1 MKETIYGLSSATWA
15 YKRRGGEWDQQNPWA
30 LVSRAEREQGDGKCW
45 YVCCDTPAGFST
57 LQTKHS
63 AATRQILALFQGN
76 KQKTKTVYSNHSVKA
91 ARNLNSSLFL
101 LPCSDISG
109 MKEKTFFP
117 KGKSLKVLRLQ
128 KHLFLPFLPALPSEE
143 PFSQESRSLLVPIA
157 GARCFSTQ
165 WGKLHSRGC
174 KGCWWHTFSTLL
186 GWPNPVLLF
195 YSAQPPEW
203 MACRAEKCQEAD
215 LKEVPIVLKAGKLCS
230 QAIHDHGSVASP
242 SSFPMFLLYSAGGKY
257 IECKWESTPT
267 SLQIHELFLPRW
279 LLERGKESKFLLC
292 YKVSTV
298 FHWTDSRYTV

>member
-30 LVSRAEREQGDGKCW
+30 LVSRAEREQGDGKHW

-76 KQKTKTVYSNHSVKA
+76 KQKNKTVYSNHSVKA

-109 MKEKTFFP
+109 MKEKNFFP

-165 WGKLHSRGC
+165 WGKSYSRGC
-174 KGCWWHTFSTLL
+174 KGCWWHTFSRGADQTQCFCFTVLSHQNGWPVGQKSVKRLILKKFPSFWKQESCALRPSMTTGQWPLQVPFPCSCYILL
-186 GWPNPVLLF
+186 GGNILNVNGN
-195 YSAQPPEW
+195 QPLPLSKY
-203 MACRAEKCQEAD
+203 M
-215 LKEVPIVLKAGKLCS
+215 
-230 QAIHDHGSVASP
+230 
-242 SSFPMFLLYSAGGKY
+242 SSFCQDDY
-257 IECKWESTPT
+257 
-267 SLQIHELFLPRW
+267 
-279 LLERGKESKFLLC
+279 
-292 YKVSTV
+292 
-298 FHWTDSRYTV
+298 